1 MFGGTVGGGGGAGD
15 GVPLITRLLLLRATA
30 HFQLSPSAPSAS
42 SAGETAP
49 ALPKLSIVSHYA
61 QGPPLTSTSSPR
73 SATATPKEAAH
84 FLEAHPSLHGVLGCL
99 AADRLAQRV
108 KLRRLQTDVVRTS
121 VKLTRAVALASSA
134 EVAPASRSRG
144 MDSSQLQGVVAAATA
159 NFVED
164 VAWCSTVTP
173 HSPQLNPWCLLPV
186 SAEGCYLTLPSSQ
199 FVQWC
204 EQQAVRCCAGEGTAP
219 SAEPDVR
226 GGPMRYNDVVHYAG
240 AGEDGGY
247 VHGYAFILEGDVFS
261 GSGGVVDAAAAAA
274 KAALDSQRLD
284 ASLRDDSDEE
294 ASVLV
299 WCVLSDAPVF
309 NFMRALTHEAVAA
322 MSYVAQRLYREHVA
336 STESASASAAPPHD
350 IYTALLDDAI
360 QEEVVLPLAKELL
373 HFGSVS
379 SRTLPGDTFTVQ
391 LALTSSSGG
400 AIASHPLASSV
411 SDLLTFCRPL
421 DLLYP
426 YADVPLSLL
435 LLSFNEDAL
444 RVLQSLLMQEER
456 VVVLGATPQ
465 HASACVVSLLALLS
479 PLTWVS
485 PLVPYLPPHLAAV
498 TGLLQTLLKPPFAQ
512 QQQQVS
518 SGKPSA
524 AVPPSQRT
532 ESSGF
537 LVGSTAAIQPYLIL
551 LSSASPGE
559 AGVSVTGYG
568 GSGKRALRV
577 WIADART
584 GCVGVC
590 PQEPVARFS
599 QADSPASTDPSD
611 GSVATV
617 AASSRSVNAWATR
630 AHVNLRR
637 IVSHN
642 CEGDGSRSATDLYG
656 AVRSS
661 LRAMAKSN
669 VMNAAALDLLP
680 AFSDN
685 LRDQLRRVVSVDKRR
700 LFRHSLEAVAQHTQA
715 RLKDLESLA
724 ARLARGLRQAIMS
737 TGAGSNMSFESTLND
752 TLANRSIYSDAEDGN
767 GELTATHTGDDDGD
781 DTTSLRSITEALA
794 RSFSKSFAGGPAS
807 LTASFAAAPVPQ
819 FPAPSLSEVWQVQAG
834 VFDYMV
840 SRFTGAYRRGL
851 SATTLGSGG
860 IGGVG
865 QRRAPAI
872 ELSVFLVPGMDQHH
886 ALAERVARTH
896 IFKQFECAV
905 LAAEQVGL
913 RRVFSGA
920 DPARVGKAQAPR
932 HHGRGE
938 EGHPLLAN
946 VRYLALFALLCSRAR
961 LHYAELYPDMASV
974 DAVGLVYT
982 ALVTRWFANRPG
994 ASSSMSVP
1002 RAIRLLAGG
1011 CNGAEE
1017 GAVAA
1022 AKHAACSGSG
1032 SGVYGGSND
1041 GGGGSGGGGG
1051 FRGFFSKVAK
1061 AMKHGYGGNGRSRGL
1076 RTAYLPAAIA
1086 CLHTFSVPLFS
1097 ELPVARQS
1105 FAVTSHLEKTSIES
1119 SSGEAGGAVS
1129 DRRGRRLHH
1138 RNRNAQVFLKTCM
1151 PPPQRIK
1158 YARQQEQQQHI
1169 ALDTDF
1175 TLHDCVNV
1183 VRVAGL
1189 GSGGHSV
1196 PEAGFYSGGRAY
1208 GNGLGIESEMFDP
1221 IARAGTDPDGRRDK
1235 TNISADAQKHDRGLQ
1250 AMSEASLYICHAL
1263 PLDIV
1268 HRFDAYESLLRPV
1281 TPGGAE
1287 ISPASA
1293 GGDALDAGSAAAYLL
1308 VGLLFPSCI
1317 NMWHEVEARAM
1328 RAVSEPSLSQA
1339 TKPPASAASSSA
1351 SSAQSRLLLPSRA
1364 EKPAE
1369 TSVPQ
1374 DSRYSVPASAQST
1387 APQPSAWS
1395 AFTSGVPQDYP
1406 SVSPVLPDR
1415 SPGGDAQQHQASPMH
1430 ASTAASTT
1438 HHRDVWDSWGI
1449 QAPSAMV
1456 SVQPAPVQGTA
1467 AERPQTQVAD
1477 SGGSG
1482 SEGGVWSTGAPLGPP
1497 MMLGGMETTPPCISV
1512 AFSLTPAADV
1522 APAPRGVMDNLFADT
1537 PTHSTAYA
1545 AAAGNVSQQQPTAAS
1560 RSHALDNFF

>member
-1 MFGGTVGGGGGAGD
+1 MSVRCALARRLRQLQAALCTTVAQS
-15 GVPLITRLLLLRATA
+15 ITRAISRS
-30 HFQLSPSAPSAS
+30 LSPSAPSAS

-240 AGEDGGY
+240 AGGT
-247 VHGYAFILEGDVFS
+247 
-261 GSGGVVDAAAAAA
+261 AATCTATRSFWRAT
-274 KAALDSQRLD
+274 QRLD

-1032 SGVYGGSND
+1032 SG
-1041 GGGGSGGGGG
+1041 
-1051 FRGFFSKVAK
+1051 
-1061 AMKHGYGGNGRSRGL
+1061 HGYGGNGRSRGL

-1129 DRRGRRLHH
+1129 DRRGRRLRH

-1151 PPPQRIK
+1151 PPPQRI
-1158 YARQQEQQQHI
+1158 
-1169 ALDTDF
+1169 
-1175 TLHDCVNV
+1175 N
-1183 VRVAGL
+1183 
-1189 GSGGHSV
+1189 V

-1235 TNISADAQKHDRGLQ
+1235 TNISADTQKHDRGLQ

-1351 SSAQSRLLLPSRA
+1351 SSAQSRLLPPSRA

>member
-1 MFGGTVGGGGGAGD
+1 MFGKSVGGGGDAGD

-30 HFQLSPSAPSAS
+30 RFELSPSAP

-49 ALPKLSIVSHYA
+49 ALPELSIISHYA

-73 SATATPKEAAH
+73 PATATPKEAAH
-84 FLEAHPSLHGVLGCL
+84 FLGVHPSLHGVLRCL
-99 AADRLAQRV
+99 AAGRLAQRV

-121 VKLTRAVALASSA
+121 VKLTRAVERASSA

-144 MDSSQLQGVVAAATA
+144 MDSSQLQGVVAAAAA

-173 HSPQLNPWCLLPV
+173 HCPQLNPWCLLPV

-204 EQQAVRCCAGEGTAP
+204 KQQAARCCAGDGTAL
-219 SAEPDVR
+219 SVEPDAR
-226 GGPMRYNDVVHYAG
+226 GGPMRYNDIVHYAG

-261 GSGGVVDAAAAAA
+261 GSSVVVDAAAAAA
-274 KAALDSQRLD
+274 KAAMDSQRPD
-284 ASLRDDSDEE
+284 AALRGDSDEE

-322 MSYVAQRLYREHVA
+322 MSNVAQRLYRERVA
-336 STESASASAAPPHD
+336 SAESASASAALSPD

-360 QEEVVLPLAKELL
+360 QKEVVLPLVKELL
-373 HFGSVS
+373 HFGSAS

-391 LALTSSSGG
+391 LALRSSSGG
-400 AIASHPLASSV
+400 AIASHP
-411 SDLLTFCRPL
+411 LTFCRPL

-444 RVLQSLLMQEER
+444 RVLLSLLMQEER

-465 HASACVVSLLALLS
+465 HASACVVSLLALMS

-512 QQQQVS
+512 QQQQQVS
-518 SGKPSA
+518 SGKSST

-551 LSSASPGE
+551 LSSASPGK

-599 QADSPASTDPSD
+599 RADSPASTDPPD
-611 GSVATV
+611 GSVAT
-617 AASSRSVNAWATR
+617 AAVSSSAVNAWAAR
-630 AHVNLRR
+630 AHVDLRR
-637 IVSHN
+637 IASHSGQ
-642 CEGDGSRSATDLYG
+642 GDGCRSATNLYG

-669 VMNAAALDLLP
+669 VMDAAVLDLLP

-685 LRDQLRRVVSVDKRR
+685 LRDQLRRVVSAHKRR

-724 ARLARGLRQAIMS
+724 ARLARGLRQAIM
-737 TGAGSNMSFESTLND
+737 TAGAGSNMSFESTFSN
-752 TLANRSIYSDAEDGN
+752 TLANRSLDSDTEDGN
-767 GELTATHTGDDDGD
+767 GELTAMRTGDDDGD
-781 DTTSLRSITEALA
+781 DTASLRSIAEALA

-807 LTASFAAAPVPQ
+807 LTMSFAAAPVPQ
-819 FPAPSLSEVWQVQAG
+819 FPSLSLDEVWQVQGG

-851 SATTLGSGG
+851 STTTLGSGG
-860 IGGVG
+860 AGGGG

-872 ELSVFLVPGMDQHH
+872 EWPLFLVPGMDQHQ
-886 ALAERVARTH
+886 ALAERVAHTH

-920 DPARVGKAQAPR
+920 APARVGKAQAPQ

-946 VRYLALFALLCSRAR
+946 VRYLALFALQCSRAR
-961 LHYAELYPDMASV
+961 LHYAELYTDLASV

-982 ALVTRWFANRPG
+982 SLVTRWFADRPG
-994 ASSSMSVP
+994 PSSSMGVP

-1011 CNGAEE
+1011 CNGAVE

-1022 AKHAACSGSG
+1022 AKHAAYSGSG
-1032 SGVYGGSND
+1032 SGVYGSSSND
-1041 GGGGSGGGGG
+1041 GDGSGGGSGGGGG
-1051 FRGFFSKVAK
+1051 SGLRGFFSKVAK
-1061 AMKHGYGGNGRSRGL
+1061 AMKHGYGGNGRARGL
-1076 RTAYLPAAIA
+1076 HTAYLPAAIA
-1086 CLHTFSVPLFS
+1086 CRHTFSVPLFS
-1097 ELPVARQS
+1097 ELRVARQL
-1105 FAVTSHLEKTSIES
+1105 FAVTSHLEKTSMES
-1119 SSGEAGGAVS
+1119 SSGEAGGAAA
-1129 DRRGRRLHH
+1129 DCRGHHHH
-1138 RNRNAQVFLKTCM
+1138 RHRNAQAFLKTCM

-1158 YARQQEQQQHI
+1158 YARQQELQQHI

-1175 TLHDCVNV
+1175 TLHDCVSV

-1189 GSGGHSV
+1189 GSGDHSV
-1196 PEAGFYSGGRAY
+1196 PETGFYSGERAY
-1208 GNGLGIESEMFDP
+1208 GRGLGIESEMFDP
-1221 IARAGTDPDGRRDK
+1221 VARAGADSNGRRDK
-1235 TNISADAQKHDRGLQ
+1235 TSISADAQQRDRDLQ

-1263 PLDIV
+1263 PLDMV
-1268 HRFDAYESLLRPV
+1268 HRFDAYEPLLRPV
-1281 TPGGAE
+1281 ASGGAE
-1287 ISPASA
+1287 TSPASA
-1293 GGDALDAGSAAAYLL
+1293 GQDALDAGSAAAYLL
-1308 VGLLFPSCI
+1308 VGLLFPSCL
-1317 NMWHEVEARAM
+1317 NVWHEVEARAM
-1328 RAVSEPSLSQA
+1328 RAVSEQSLSQVA
-1339 TKPPASAASSSA
+1339 NPPASAASSSA
-1351 SSAQSRLLLPSRA
+1351 SSAQSRLLPPSRA
-1364 EKPAE
+1364 ETPAE

-1374 DSRYSVPASAQST
+1374 DSRYSFSAPAQAA
-1387 APQPSAWS
+1387 APLLSVWS
-1395 AFTSGVPQDYP
+1395 AFTSGAPQDYP
-1406 SVSPVLPDR
+1406 SVSSLLPDR
-1415 SPGGDAQQHQASPMH
+1415 SLGGDAQQHQAPPMY
-1430 ASTAASTT
+1430 ASTAALTSC
-1438 HHRDVWDSWGI
+1438 HRDVWDSWGF

-1456 SVQPAPVQGTA
+1456 SVQLTPVQGTA

-1482 SEGGVWSTGAPLGPP
+1482 NEGGVWSTGAPLGPP
-1497 MMLGGMETTPPCISV
+1497 MMLGGMETTQPCISV
-1512 AFSLTPAADV
+1512 ACSPTPAAAV
-1522 APAPRGVMDNLFADT
+1522 ASAPRGVMDNLFADT
-1537 PTHSTAYA
+1537 PTHSMGYAAA
-1545 AAAGNVSQQQPTAAS
+1545 AAAGNVSQQQPPVPS
-1560 RSHALDNFF
+1560 RPHTLDNFF